1 MKATLRALLGLLA
14 AGAML
19 PACGGSQNAA
29 TTMPPSVVAQSK
41 AHTASGSSGD
51 LIYALARGPRNLGS
65 VYVLT
70 YPDGNYVSKFYTPIK
85 AGLPGICSD
94 AKGNVF
100 ITQFVRFGELGY
112 IYEYSHGAT
121 TPSATLTLNQS
132 DIPVGCAVN
141 SANGDLAVSFGSGRP
156 GVAIFHNASGTP
168 KYYTFKGFSGA
179 GQATFDGNGN
189 LFAIFATAS
198 AVKVFELPSGSKR
211 LTPLEFD
218 NYMNPYDLQ
227 WDGKYLVIAIFDQH
241 AQWLIY
247 RASVSNFQGYIVST
261 INFDGLARNAGSFW
275 IQGDS
280 IIVPVSRRSK
290 SGKMAIYAY
299 PQGGSPES
307 TISGFKVSD
316 LTVSVVPSR

>member
-1 MKATLRALLGLLA
+1 MKPPHRAVLSLLA
-14 AGAML
+14 AAAML

-29 TTMPPSVVAQSK
+29 TTMPPSVVAQDK
-41 AHTASGSSGD
+41 AHGASGSSGD

-70 YPDGNYVSKFYTPIK
+70 YPDGNYVSQFYTPIK

-100 ITQFVRFGELGY
+100 ITQWDGRQGY
-112 IYEYSHGAT
+112 IYEYSHGST
-121 TPSATLTLNQS
+121 VPSATLKVNQP
-132 DIPVGCAVN
+132 DIPVGCDIN
-141 SANGDLAVSFGSGRP
+141 HANGDLAVSFGSGRP

-189 LFAIFATAS
+189 FFAIFATAS

-218 NYMNPYDLQ
+218 TYMNPYDLQ
-227 WDGKYLVIAIFDQH
+227 WDGKYLAIAIFDQH
-241 AQWLIY
+241 AQWLVY
-247 RASVSNFQGYIVST
+247 RVSASNFQGYIVST
-261 INFDGLARNAGSFW
+261 ITFEGLRRNAGSFW
-275 IQGDS
+275 IQGDNV
-280 IIVPVSRRSK
+280 IVPASRRSK
-290 SGKMAIYAY
+290 SGKMAIYRY
-299 PQGGSPES
+299 PQGGSPDS
-307 TISGFKVSD
+307 MISGYKVKD
-316 LTVSVVPSR
+316 LTVSIASSR